1 MNIFKAAGTVI
12 NSAVNVLTK
21 ACEALEIFADSTKDV
36 ALMSKSTTGSML
48 QEMEAESA
56 ASLAELEASL
66 ASTNNKKK

>member
-1 MNIFKAAGTVI
+1 MNVFKAAGTI
-12 NSAVNVLTK
+12 IDSAVNVLTK

-48 QEMEAESA
+48 EEMELEAK

-66 ASTNNKKK
+66 EQTK